1 MPQNVGSNK
10 TWSVKITSRLWGLW
24 RRLRPKGMSSLIFFM
39 QASSKW
45 NGNVRISL
53 VGVCGRSGN
62 QSFRSP
68 NRSKRDKCILI
79 WLWKS
84 SCFSIFIHVLKREHL
99 QQLKGMLSTK
109 QLGMWK
115 RFHCRKTML
124 SGLPPDWTLCSPAF
138 SFVYLKLSYAVS
150 YTNS

>member
-24 RRLRPKGMSSLIFFM
+24 RRLRRKGISSLIFFM

-62 QSFRSP
+62 QSFRSLK
-68 NRSKRDKCILI
+68 RSKRDKCILI
-79 WLWKS
+79 WLWKVHVLR
-84 SCFSIFIHVLKREHL
+84 FFIHVLKTVNLR
-99 QQLKGMLSTK
+99 QLKGMLSTK
-109 QLGMWK
+109 LLGMWK
-115 RFHCRKTML
+115 GFHCRKTML

-138 SFVYLKLSYAVS
+138 SFVLLK
-150 YTNS
+150 T

>member
-24 RRLRPKGMSSLIFFM
+24 RRLRRKGISSLIFFM

-53 VGVCGRSGN
+53 VGVCGKSGN
-62 QSFRSP
+62 QSFRSLK
-68 NRSKRDKCILI
+68 RSKRDKCILI
-79 WLWKS
+79 WLWKVHVLR
-84 SCFSIFIHVLKREHL
+84 FFIHVLKTVNLR
-99 QQLKGMLSTK
+99 QLKGMLSTK

-115 RFHCRKTML
+115 GFHCRKTML

-138 SFVYLKLSYAVS
+138 SFVLLK
-150 YTNS
+150 T

>member
-62 QSFRSP
+62 QSFRSIK
-68 NRSKRDKCILI
+68 RSKRDKCILI
-79 WLWKS
+79 WLWKVHVLR
-84 SCFSIFIHVLKREHL
+84 FFIHVLKTVNLR
-99 QQLKGMLSTK
+99 QLKGMLSTK

-115 RFHCRKTML
+115 GFHCRKTML

-138 SFVYLKLSYAVS
+138 SFVLLK
-150 YTNS
+150 T